1 METRTETHTIED
13 LGHGVTMSWL
23 YDGQLLHMT
32 LNRSERRA
40 FDVWADKV
48 MEFLN
53 LWPEE
58 LPWLAVHD
66 LSEAM
71 LSPHAS
77 KRFKDIALLTN
88 AAHIRGRY
96 AVVVSNNIFGE
107 AIRFFIARQ
116 MHRLSSPQLE
126 ARCFLNADQALE
138 WVAAWGE

>member
-1 METRTETHTIED
+1 METTTLED

-23 YDGQLLHMT
+23 QGGRLLHMT
-32 LNRSERRA
+32 ISHSDRRA
-40 FDVWADKV
+40 FDIWADKV

-77 KRFKDIALLTN
+77 KRFKDIAVLTN
-88 AAHIRGRY
+88 AAQIRGRY
-96 AVVVSNNIFGE
+96 AVIVANNIFGE

-116 MHRLSSPQLE
+116 MHKLSSPELD
-126 ARCFLNADQALE
+126 ARCFLSVADGLE
-138 WVAAWGE
+138 WVQAWR